1 MTAYLL
7 PFFLLSF
14 LTVLEDLN
22 RLKGLLKNK
31 FFYYFIALSFILFI
45 GLRSEIGC
53 DWLRYEQMFEKLS
66 SKSFLDILIN
76 NFVSGPNNVIK
87 EFGHILITLF
97 SRNIYVLNLIY
108 AIIFVAPLFY
118 YCSRIKRAYL
128 SLLISYPY
136 YIVVVGMGAIRQ
148 AACISILMLSIFLV
162 SKSKYLYHLLLTTFS
177 LLIHQF
183 SILFNCFLLIPLVP
197 KILKGKLSKKY
208 VLASIVVLILFLY
221 SSPSYLIKIYY
232 YITIPSALLGEA
244 KGAIFIWLINFFP
257 SLIFL
262 LNSRKFNFNPYLNQ
276 IFITFSIFVIAM
288 LPLVFFKS
296 VIAYRLLLYAFPST
310 IFITANIPDL
320 KIFKIKSF
328 YIVNS
333 IIVISFLSLIF
344 WLNFAYHASCWLPY
358 KNLLFLTI

>member
-1 MTAYLL
+1 MIAYLL
-7 PFFLLSF
+7 PFFILSF
-14 LTVLEDLN
+14 LTVFEDLN
-22 RLKGLLKNK
+22 RLTSLLKNK
-31 FFYYFIALSFILFI
+31 YFYSFIALFFILFI

-66 SKSFLDILIN
+66 SKSFLNILIN
-76 NFVSGPNNVIK
+76 NFVSGPNHVIK
-87 EFGHILITLF
+87 ELGHILITLF
-97 SRNIYVLNLIY
+97 SRNIYVLNSIY
-108 AIIFVAPLFY
+108 ALLFVAPLFY
-118 YCSRIKRAYL
+118 FCSKIKRVYL

-136 YIVVVGMGAIRQ
+136 YIVVVGMGTIRQ

-162 SKSKYLYHLLLTTFS
+162 SKGKYLYHFFLTTFS

-197 KILKGKLSKKY
+197 KILKKKFSKKY
-208 VLASIVVLILFLY
+208 VFAFFVVLILFLY

-262 LNSRKFNFNPYLNQ
+262 LNIRKFNFNSYLNK
-276 IFITFSIFVIAM
+276 IFITFSIFAIAM
-288 LPLVFFKS
+288 LPLVFLKS
-296 VIAYRLLLYAFPST
+296 VIAYRLLLYAFPSS
-310 IFITANIPDL
+310 IFITSYIPDL
-320 KIFKIKSF
+320 KLFKIKSF

-333 IIVISFLSLIF
+333 IIFISFLSLIF

-358 KNLLFLTI
+358 KNLLFLKI